1 MLRFSGNS
9 IGFVAPPVT
18 LYLVSGTNGDL
29 QFVDTSNTIFTN
41 EKLNTLVT
49 ADIEAAGGAPGTSKR
64 YCVDGVTYAV
74 DFTRFT

>member
-29 QFVDTSNTIFTN
+29 QFVDTSNAIFTN
-41 EKLNTLVT
+41 DTLKTLVA
-49 ADIEAAGGAPGTSKR
+49 ADIDAAGGAPATSKR